1 MATTRS
7 TCARSFISGSVKAT
21 VWRRGTGKAMM
32 YDERPVPSELA
43 HHAKQKLAE
52 ASPLPDLPKGQ
63 LHDGR
68 DVRPAAIAGIQAC
81 GS

>member
-21 VWRRGTGKAMM
+21 VWRRGTGKAMV
-32 YDERPVPSELA
+32 YDERPVPSALA
-43 HHAKQKLAE
+43 HRAKQKLAE
-52 ASPLPDLPKGQ
+52 ASPLLDFSKGQ

-68 DVRPAAIAGIQAC
+68 DVCPADIAGLQAR

>member
-7 TCARSFISGSVKAT
+7 TCVRSFISGSVKAT
-21 VWRRGTGKAMM
+21 VWRRGTGKAMV
-32 YDERPVPSELA
+32 YDERPVPSELG

-52 ASPLPDLPKGQ
+52 ASPLLDLPKGQ
-63 LHDGR
+63 LHDCR
-68 DVRPAAIAGIQAC
+68 DVCPADIGGIQTR